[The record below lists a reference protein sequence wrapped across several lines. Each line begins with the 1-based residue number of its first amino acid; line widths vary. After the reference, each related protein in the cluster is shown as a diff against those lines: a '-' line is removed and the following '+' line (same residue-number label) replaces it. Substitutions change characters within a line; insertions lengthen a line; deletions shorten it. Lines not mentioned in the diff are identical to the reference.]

1 MCIYGWFFGILR
13 VRRVFL
19 TEKLK
24 VIYDWN
30 FEDMGGDGGVLEGVE
45 KSGKYK

>member
-1 MCIYGWFFGILR
+1 M
-13 VRRVFL
+13 
-19 TEKLK
+19 EKLK

-45 KSGKYK
+45 KSGKYKWIYDNVDYYRK